1 MLKMA
6 LFDFEKTTIKL
17 PFALTITLGVLAL
30 AGAGWRFESK
40 MSDFESKLESL
51 EEKILYKT
59 TIEFMKVNNRIDLM
73 EAKKFVMRYNFK
85 RHKKNEDF
93 YKFAYR
99 TRTDNKKENNKRHPQ
114 FCMILPSHP
123 EFRRYKVDIKK
134 LKDLA

>member
-1 MLKMA
+1 MA

-17 PFALTITLGVLAL
+17 PFAMKITMGVLAV
-30 AGAGWRFESK
+30 AGGVWRFESK

-59 TIEFMKVNNRIDLM
+59 TIEFMKVNNRIDLI

-85 RHKKNEDF
+85 RKKKAFSDV
-93 YKFAYR
+93 YVAYN

-134 LKDLA
+134 LKDLV

>member
-1 MLKMA
+1 MA

-17 PFALTITLGVLAL
+17 PFAITITMGVLAL
-30 AGAGWRFESK
+30 AGGAWRFESK

-85 RHKKNEDF
+85 RKKKAFNDV
-93 YKFAYR
+93 YIAYN
-99 TRTDNKKENNKRHPQ
+99 TRTNNGKNKKEKYPQ
-114 FCMILPSHP
+114 FCMVLPSHP

>member
-1 MLKMA
+1 MA

-40 MSDFESKLESL
+40 MSNFESKLESL

-59 TIEFMKVNNRIDLM
+59 TIEFMKINNRIDLI
-73 EAKKFVMRYNFK
+73 EAKKFVMRHNFK
-85 RHKKNEDF
+85 RKKKVFSDV
-93 YKFAYR
+93 YVSYD
-99 TRTDNKKENNKRHPQ
+99 TRTDNKKEDNKRHHQ